1 MPALTSPKTAVTVS
15 IIVNLPSHPSYD
27 KTAAA
32 LHSQKDSKLLSE
44 IGEE

>member
-15 IIVNLPSHPSYD
+15 IIFKLPSHPGYD

-32 LHSQKDSKLLSE
+32 LHSQKDSKPFGE